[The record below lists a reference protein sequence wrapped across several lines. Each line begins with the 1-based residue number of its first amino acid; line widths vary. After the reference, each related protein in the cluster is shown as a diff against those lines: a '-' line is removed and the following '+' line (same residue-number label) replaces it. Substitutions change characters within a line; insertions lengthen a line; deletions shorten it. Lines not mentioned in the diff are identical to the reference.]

1 MKYNFLN
8 KLNSKDLNELRSII
22 SNPSKVGEMIFELD
36 NLMELKANAN
46 NMITIEE
53 TWFSPESYSILANNG
68 IFTAEDLVNCDVH
81 SLKGIGVITGEEI
94 SWGKKFYDFSNVN
107 ADEKES
113 KKLIK

>member
-1 MKYNFLN
+1 MKCNFLSKLNLKELEELSLIISDYNNINEIISEIN
-8 KLNSKDLNELRSII
+8 KLKMLKKNVNSII
-22 SNPSKVGEMIFELD
+22 PIE
-36 NLMELKANAN
+36 KA
-46 NMITIEE
+46 
-53 TWFSPESYSILANNG
+53 WFSQESYNILVNNG